1 MSTPIMPGLRGRVA
15 VGLLVLVIAGCVAV
29 VAGAWVLGG
38 IGWALVA
45 GGVLAVAVGLRADLL

>member
-15 VGLLVLVIAGCVAV
+15 VALLLLVVVGCAAV

-38 IGWALVA
+38 PGWALVA
-45 GGVLAVAVGLRADLL
+45 GGALAVAVGLRADLL